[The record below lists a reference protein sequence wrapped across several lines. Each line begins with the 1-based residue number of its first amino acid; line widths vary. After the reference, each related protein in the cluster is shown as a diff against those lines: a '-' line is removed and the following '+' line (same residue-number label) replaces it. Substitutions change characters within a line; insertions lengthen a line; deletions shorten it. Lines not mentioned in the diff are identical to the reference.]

1 MTTFVYGESV
11 TDAIKDTI
19 STALGASSSAPFGNN
34 DIGKAVKRGTAQNYV
49 LCADNDAIEGFVA
62 AIEPS
67 TVNAGFSFGSVQRRG
82 RKIAQVGTGETVTLN
97 GYVVAY
103 TQTALGTAGYPQ
115 VAPKPAV
122 VVQVDAT
129 PAPDEATIPMPSPYN
144 WQVIRIISG
153 TGVAGDLVLL
163 ERV

>member
-1 MTTFVYGESV
+1 MTTFVYGENV
-11 TDAIKDTI
+11 TDAIKDTV
-19 STALGASSSAPFGNN
+19 SAALGASSAAPFATA

-49 LCADNDAIEGFVA
+49 LCADNDPIEGFVV
-62 AIEPS
+62 AIEPF
-67 TVNAGFSFGSVQRRG
+67 TVNDGFSFGSVQRRG

-97 GYVVAY
+97 GYVNAY
-103 TQTALGTAGYPQ
+103 TQTALGTEGYPQ
-115 VAPKPAV
+115 VAPAV
-122 VVQVDAT
+122 ASAAT
-129 PAPDEATIPMPSPYN
+129 DDGALTTSGLFA

>member
-11 TDAIKDTI
+11 TDALKDTT
-19 STALGASSSAPFGNN
+19 SAALGASAGAPFGNN

-49 LCADNDAIEGFVA
+49 LCADNDPIEGFVA

-82 RKIAQVGTGETVTLN
+82 RKIAQVGTGETVLLN
-97 GYVVAY
+97 GFVVAY
-103 TQTALGTAGYPQ
+103 TQTALGTVGYPQ
-115 VAPKPAV
+115 VAPAV
-122 VVQVDAT
+122 AT
-129 PAPDEATIPMPSPYN
+129 AAADDGSLTTAGLFC
-144 WQVIRIISG
+144 WQVVRIISG

>member
-1 MTTFVYGESV
+1 MTTFVYGENV
-11 TDAIKDTI
+11 TDAIKDTV
-19 STALGASSSAPFGNN
+19 SAALGVDANN
-34 DIGKAVKRGTAQNYV
+34 KMVTADIGKAVKRGTAQNYV
-49 LCADNDAIEGFVA
+49 LCADNDPIEGFVQA
-62 AIEPS
+62 VEPF
-67 TVNAGFSFGSVQRRG
+67 TVNDGFSFGSVQRRG

-97 GYVVAY
+97 GFVNAY

-115 VAPKPAV
+115 VAPAV
-122 VVQVDAT
+122 AT
-129 PAPDEATIPMPSPYN
+129 AATDDGSLTSSGLFT

>member
-1 MTTFVYGESV
+1 MTTFAYNESV

-19 STALGASSSAPFGNN
+19 SVALGASSSAPFGNN
-34 DIGKAVKRGTAQNYV
+34 DLGKAVKRGTAQNYV
-49 LCADNDAIEGFVA
+49 LCTDNDPIEGFVT
-62 AIEPS
+62 AIEPW

-82 RKIAQVGTGETVTLN
+82 RMTVQVGTGETVTLN

-103 TQTALGTAGYPQ
+103 TQTALGTAGYAQ
-115 VAPKPAV
+115 VAPAPAV

-129 PAPDEATIPMPSPYN
+129 PTPDEATIPMASPYN

-153 TGVAGDLVLL
+153 TGVAGDLVLV

>member
-1 MTTFVYGESV
+1 MTTFVYGEAV
-11 TDAIKDTI
+11 TDALKDTT
-19 STALGASSSAPFGNN
+19 SAALGASSAAPFGNN

-49 LCADNDAIEGFVA
+49 LCADNDPIEGFVA

-82 RKIAQVGTGETVTLN
+82 RKIAQVGTGETVLLN
-97 GYVVAY
+97 GFVVAY

-115 VAPKPAV
+115 VAPAV
-122 VVQVDAT
+122 AT
-129 PAPDEATIPMPSPYN
+129 AATDDGVLTAASIYA
-144 WQVIRIISG
+144 WQVVRIISG